1 MQKLVVLP
9 LMISLF
15 IFAIFSNVSIHAQTQ
30 TVKKG
35 AFVDQVNF
43 IHYLDENL
51 ALQDLKAGKID
62 TYFANIPL
70 EVVSDAQSNPK
81 IKVYQTTGEF
91 SDLLLNPAPAKSL
104 YGGFKPIFIKTSQVC
119 YELFG

>member
-1 MQKLVVLP
+1 MRRLFVLL
-9 LMISLF
+9 LMICSLF
-15 IFAIFSNVSIHAQTQ
+15 SFSIFPNLSIHAQTRIE
-30 TVKKG
+30 KKG

-70 EVVSDAQSNPK
+70 EVVSDAQSDPNLN
-81 IKVYQTTGEF
+81 VYQTTGEY
-91 SDLLLNPAPAKSL
+91 KV
-104 YGGFKPIFIKTSQVC
+104 K
-119 YELFG
+119 